1 MFAEESEVI
10 QMNNEVRKQEMR
22 EAVEAGERALLSLK
36 AAQDQLNRAKNWG
49 LLDLFGGGLITDFL
63 KHSRLDDAVSCMNQA
78 KKDLQIFQ
86 RELNDIDVPMDLQV
100 EVDGFLKFADFFF
113 DGIIADYLVQ
123 SKISKAKTEVEDAIY
138 RVESLLLDLKERS
151 R

>member
-10 QMNNEVRKQEMR
+10 QMNNEVRKQVMR
-22 EAVEAGERALLSLK
+22 EAVEAGERALLSLR

-113 DGIIADYLVQ
+113 DGIIADYFVQ

-151 R
+151 Q